1 MHLHMYAFK
10 QAIVVQIFGRTK
22 MGDEFDGCEC
32 VWSHEYA
39 MQRLLAM
46 IRQSQNHC
54 TDTECVDISGRM
66 RETTTTG
73 NGNEE
78 SNFTMVTMFMIFA
91 VLMYLIRPESIMKLT
106 NTKRR
111 SQRQDPNGG
120 LPPPPP
126 PPAPPAVN

>member
-1 MHLHMYAFK
+1 
-10 QAIVVQIFGRTK
+10 

-46 IRQSQNHC
+46 IRQSQNQC

-66 RETTTTG
+66 RESTTTG
-73 NGNEE
+73 TDLNEG

-111 SQRQDPNGG
+111 SRGQDPNGG